1 VPADTTVVKRHAWV
15 LYLVLGIV
23 TTLAYLFVHPIR
35 VGLLFNALGLSASLV
50 ILIGVQIN
58 RPSHRLPWYLFA
70 IGQTL
75 FVAGDVITYNYE
87 RLFGSELPFPSLG
100 DVFYLSVYPCLI
112 AGLLL
117 LIHQRSPGRDR
128 ASAIDSLI
136 VAVGVGVISWVFLM
150 APIAHDSDL
159 NLVAKLVSI
168 AYPLMDLMILTAAI
182 RLAVGI
188 GTRPTAFYLMALSIV
203 ALFVTDSIYSWI
215 SVHGIVYDNT
225 SGYLEG
231 GWALFYL
238 LWGAAALH
246 PSMRKLEEPAP
257 EPEVKNPRLRL
268 YFLAGA
274 SLMAPAVELFQALRG
289 EQVDVPVLA
298 GCSSVLFI
306 LVVARL
312 KGLMVDVDEHR
323 KTERQLRDA
332 ETKYRTLVEGLP
344 AVVYIAE
351 FGEEGP
357 WRYVSPQ
364 IESILGFTQA
374 EFMSAAKFWRE
385 QILPEDREQAL
396 AAELQIMRGEGR
408 MQCEY
413 RIRGPQGRVIWIREE
428 AEALMDERGRP
439 AYLQGVMYDVT
450 EQKDS
455 EGVLR
460 QALETEKEATKRLT
474 TLHEMQNSFLQAV
487 SHDLRTPLTSILGSA
502 LTLEQSGDTIAPEDQ
517 QDLIR
522 RMASNARKLRRLLT
536 NLLDLDRMSRGTIEP
551 NRGRV
556 DLTLIAA
563 TVIQECNVESH
574 PIELRST
581 EPMIALVDAD
591 QTERIIENLVTNAVR
606 YTPPETPIWV
616 TVESFEDGAMI
627 RVEDAGPGVRD
638 DLKATIFEP
647 FRQGDEVVAHSPG
660 VGIGLSL
667 VARFARLHG
676 GRAWVEDRAGGGAS
690 FRVYLPNETPAQ
702 ASREDST
709 PTASVEES
717 AATPSEERPVPA
729 LTTILPKR

>member
-1 VPADTTVVKRHAWV
+1 MSADTTVVKRRAWL
-15 LYLVLGIV
+15 LYPVLGIV

-35 VGLLFNALGLSASLV
+35 VGALFNLIGLSASLV
-50 ILIGVQIN
+50 ILLAVRMN
-58 RPSHRLPWYLFA
+58 KPSQRAPWYLFA
-70 IGQTL
+70 LGQTF
-75 FVAGDVITYNYE
+75 FVVGDVITYNYN
-87 RLFGSELPFPSLG
+87 RLFGSDLPFPSIG
-100 DVFYLSVYPCLI
+100 DFFYLSVYPCLI

-117 LIHQRSPGRDR
+117 LIHQRTPGRDR

-159 NLVAKLVSI
+159 NLMAKLVSI

-188 GTRPTAFYLMALSIV
+188 GTRPTAFYLMTLSIV

-225 SGYLEG
+225 TGYLEA

-246 PSMRKLEEPAP
+246 PSMRQLEEPAP
-257 EPEVKNPRLRL
+257 EREVKNPRLRL
-268 YFLAGA
+268 FVLAGA

-312 KGLMVDVDEHR
+312 KGLMVDVNEHR
-323 KTERQLRDA
+323 RTERQLRDA

-351 FGEEGP
+351 FGEEGA

-396 AAELQIMRGEGR
+396 AAELQIMRGEER

-413 RIRGPQGRVIWIREE
+413 RIRGPQGRVTWIREE

-450 EQKDS
+450 EQKES

-487 SHDLRTPLTSILGSA
+487 SHDLRTPLTSILGNA

-536 NLLDLDRMSRGTIEP
+536 NLLDLDRMSKGAVEP
-551 NRGRV
+551 NRGHV

-563 TVIQECNVESH
+563 AVIQECNVESH
-574 PIELRST
+574 PIELRTT
-581 EPMIALVDAD
+581 EPIIASVDAD
-591 QTERIIENLVTNAVR
+591 QAERIIENLVTNAVR

-616 TVESFEDGAMI
+616 AVEPFEAGALI

-647 FRQGDEVVAHSPG
+647 FRQGDQVVAHSPG

-667 VARFARLHG
+667 VARFAALHG

-690 FRVYLPNETPAQ
+690 FRVYLPYETPA
-702 ASREDST
+702 AAPPEDWT
-709 PTASVEES
+709 PPASVEES
-717 AATPSEERPVPA
+717 APPPPVEAAVPA
-729 LTTILPKR
+729 LTTILPKP